1 MEESQTPGKRKA
13 PKADSHVRGTPKE
26 ESTKKQRNPT
36 RSCVHEVAVPSCYTL
51 TTDETTHGTLTN
63 PVYNGKT
70 AVAEYAIA
78 MAFRDKQ
85 RVIYTSSLKALS
97 NQKYRELH
105 KEFKDVGLM
114 TGDKMG
120 GSKENGKASGRMAKR
135 GSGSRGS
142 DIFKIVKLSFILGAI
157 LLVAILLRRQERW
170 EMQCSIT
177 EDSINNGIHVGSDRA
192 LSLWVQILLR
202 MMTGLAPSRP
212 CITAHEQTSD
222 ICFGTASRPDDSEA
236 LRERSAS
243 SLDEYLVG
251 PGLDLLLQHLLE
263 NDPNRYGSLSAQ
275 KEVVKALPMVAI
287 DQDLQCAVWLEEFVM
302 GNEAKQMPYKHKF
315 HGECLMPWLEFHSSC
330 PICRYQLPSDNLK
343 VQGNGP
349 GNREE
354 SAGNEDVGNSL
365 RLANGEDIIGNG
377 RRNWIP
383 IPWPFDDLF
392 SMSGSQEGGTSN
404 FESSAAGTARAGTA
418 AHIDEA

>member
-1 MEESQTPGKRKA
+1 M
-13 PKADSHVRGTPKE
+13 
-26 ESTKKQRNPT
+26 
-36 RSCVHEVAVPSCYTL
+36 
-51 TTDETTHGTLTN
+51 
-63 PVYNGKT
+63 
-70 AVAEYAIA
+70 
-78 MAFRDKQ
+78 
-85 RVIYTSSLKALS
+85 
-97 NQKYRELH
+97 
-105 KEFKDVGLM
+105 
-114 TGDKMG
+114 
-120 GSKENGKASGRMAKR
+120 GSKFPFCETGFVEQMS
-135 GSGSRGS
+135 S
-142 DIFKIVKLSFILGAI
+142 
-157 LLVAILLRRQERW
+157 
-170 EMQCSIT
+170 SIT

-212 CITAHEQTSD
+212 CITAHEQTSEREFESLLQRRRKRNSSAPLSHMLQD

-236 LRERSAS
+236 LRERSGSHNAAS

>member
-1 MEESQTPGKRKA
+1 M
-13 PKADSHVRGTPKE
+13 
-26 ESTKKQRNPT
+26 
-36 RSCVHEVAVPSCYTL
+36 
-51 TTDETTHGTLTN
+51 
-63 PVYNGKT
+63 
-70 AVAEYAIA
+70 
-78 MAFRDKQ
+78 
-85 RVIYTSSLKALS
+85 
-97 NQKYRELH
+97 
-105 KEFKDVGLM
+105 
-114 TGDKMG
+114 
-120 GSKENGKASGRMAKR
+120 
-135 GSGSRGS
+135 
-142 DIFKIVKLSFILGAI
+142 
-157 LLVAILLRRQERW
+157 
-170 EMQCSIT
+170 
-177 EDSINNGIHVGSDRA
+177 
-192 LSLWVQILLR
+192 
-202 MMTGLAPSRP
+202 
-212 CITAHEQTSD
+212 
-222 ICFGTASRPDDSEA
+222 
-236 LRERSAS
+236 
-243 SLDEYLVG
+243 DEYLVG